1 MDSNRPRPLVLAST
15 QPEYLVTSS
24 TISIVLC
31 TYNGE
36 KYLPALLESL
46 LNQTLLPIEFIW
58 RDDRSTDST
67 AQIAAD
73 FARQAPFPV
82 DFAVNPQNLGPKL
95 NFGNALSSV
104 SGTLIALCDQDDVWL
119 PEKLETMARHFNDRE
134 TKLVYSD
141 CLVVDDSL
149 ESSGQTFLQ
158 QRGTQHPQKDTL
170 SCLLLQNTVTGCV
183 SMFTSDLLPI
193 VLPIPEL
200 AIMHDW
206 WLGLIASAVGRVVHV
221 PEITTLYRQHGGN
234 VIGAPKRFA
243 LASFRE
249 SGVPFGI
256 WRKAG
261 RKFLV
266 AANQA
271 IALQDRLIKRKTTVP
286 EPLAAFVGQLRKSRF
301 GLWRSCRKHDIQRGE
316 WIRNLNFA
324 IGLLA
329 YRRTDLVDSE

>member
-1 MDSNRPRPLVLAST
+1 M
-15 QPEYLVTSS
+15 TSS

-46 LNQTLLPIEFIW
+46 LNQTLLPIEFVW

-141 CLVVDDSL
+141 CLVVNDSL

-170 SCLLLQNTVTGCV
+170 PYLLFQNTVTGCV
-183 SMFTSDLLPI
+183 SMFTSDLLPV

-206 WLGLIASAVGRVVHV
+206 WLGLIASAVGRVEYV

-234 VIGAPKRFA
+234 VIGAPERFA
-243 LASFRE
+243 LPSYRE
-249 SGVPFGI
+249 SGAPFGI

-261 RKFLV
+261 RKFLIS
-266 AANQA
+266 ANQA
-271 IALQDRLIKRKTTVP
+271 IALQNRLIERKTTVP
-286 EPLAAFVGQLRKSRF
+286 EPLSALVGQLRKSRF
-301 GLWRSCRKHDIQRGE
+301 GLWRCCQKFDIQRGE
-316 WIRNLNFA
+316 WIRNLSFA
-324 IGLLA
+324 IGILA
-329 YRRTDLVDSE
+329 YRRNYLVDSE